1 MNLYVSSG
9 NFIDYDSLELMYI
22 YIDYYNVFRK
32 IGFSLHPAYTIRE
45 IHKSKTWLK
54 IEIKKKKNFVDL
66 FEDEHVNIKIICGK
80 NGSGKTTLLSLLE
93 RSNTEQCIYLFKDK
107 NDVWGSSKKI
117 DVLYDNRNFSLNTLL
132 PYPDVRLCYACPSHK
147 NMQMPE
153 FSLNRNIVDFYNAYP
168 SLFEH
173 ILSKNDSLITH
184 FNVDLYPGSIND
196 LFSRSKD
203 FLEEQDL
210 YSIENDPVQVFLISG
225 LLDFDSNDFVKKIKL
240 DGLSWPASLQ
250 ECCKK
255 EKIYEKVKVLQ
266 KNLFGK
272 DFCLTDC
279 IKVHA
284 LINELSDLL
293 RKLLC
298 LIVGEEFPIMYDFK
312 HFVYLRGFSKK
323 HGKKRYIDNLSEG
336 EYFKLR
342 YSYNLIHSIAQSD
355 RMLLVHDEPDRG
367 LHPEWCRRF
376 FKDYLAVY
384 KKLLKFEQKNVENF
398 NPKKRMSF
406 FFATHSPFLLS
417 DVTNDYVIY
426 LEKNNKGVSREVK
439 YKKETF
445 AGNIGEMFSTN
456 FFMNRSIGA
465 RATDILKHK
474 LFSSSLT
481 SLERK
486 KYRMLLN
493 YIGDDLLKQLLKEK
507 WLNYEA
513 N

>member
-1 MNLYVSSG
+1 MYLYVLDN
-9 NFIDYDSLELMYI
+9 NFVDYDSLELMYI
-22 YIDYYNVFRK
+22 YIDSYKVFRK

-45 IHKSKTWLK
+45 ISKNPLK

-66 FEDEHVNIKIICGK
+66 FEEERVNIKVICGK

-93 RSNTEQCIYLFKDK
+93 RSNHKQCIYLFKDK
-107 NDVWGSSKKI
+107 NDVWASSKKLE
-117 DVLYDNRNFSLNTLL
+117 VLYDNRSFSLNNLRM
-132 PYPDVRLCYACPSHK
+132 YPDVRLCYACPSHK

-153 FSLNRNIVDFYNAYP
+153 FSLSRNIVEFYNDYP

-173 ILSKNDSLITH
+173 ILSKNDPLITH
-184 FNVDLYPGSIND
+184 FNVEVCPGSTGELSI
-196 LFSRSKD
+196 RSKD
-203 FLEEQDL
+203 YFKDL
-210 YSIENDPVQVFLISG
+210 DFSYIEDDPVQIFLISG
-225 LLDFDSNDFVKKIKL
+225 LFDYGSNDFIQNIKIG
-240 DGLSWPASLQ
+240 DLSWFASLQ
-250 ECCKK
+250 EQCKK
-255 EKIYEKVKVLQ
+255 KKIYEKVNELRK
-266 KNLFGK
+266 KIFGK
-272 DFCLTDC
+272 DFCLADC
-279 IKVHA
+279 VKVQSS
-284 LINELSDLL
+284 IRKLSDLL
-293 RKLLC
+293 YDLLFA
-298 LIVGEEFPIMYDFK
+298 LVGKDFRIMYNLE
-312 HFVYLRGFSKK
+312 HFVYLRGFSKMK
-323 HGKKRYIDNLSEG
+323 GEKRFIDDLSEG
-336 EYFKLR
+336 EFFKLK
-342 YSYNLIHSIAQSD
+342 YSYDLIHSIAQSD

-384 KKLLKFEQKNVENF
+384 KKLLKYEQKNVENF
-398 NPKKRMSF
+398 NSKKRMSF

-445 AGNIGEMFSTN
+445 AGNIGEMLSTN
-456 FFMNRSIGA
+456 FFMDRSIGA

-507 WLNYEA
+507 WSKHEA